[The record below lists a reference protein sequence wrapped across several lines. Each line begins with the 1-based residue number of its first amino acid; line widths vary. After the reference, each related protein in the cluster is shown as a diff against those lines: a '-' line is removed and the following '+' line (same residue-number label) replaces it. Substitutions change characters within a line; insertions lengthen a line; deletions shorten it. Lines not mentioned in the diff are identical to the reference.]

1 MVHCIRRC
9 VPCTW
14 ELLWYEGRADGGS
27 SKTAVPLLLPEP
39 AAGNAAV
46 SGPATLA
53 EVLPLG
59 AALPCSDGHV
69 PGYHVIRHLNGQ
81 KMTF

>member
-1 MVHCIRRC
+1 M
-9 VPCTW
+9 
-14 ELLWYEGRADGGS
+14 
-27 SKTAVPLLLPEP
+27 PLLRPEP
-39 AAGNAAV
+39 AGGIAAV

-69 PGYHVIRHLNGQ
+69 PGYHVIRHLIGQ
-81 KMTF
+81 KTTL